1 MLRLPG
7 PRILLASTL
16 RSPGRGDKSPADT
29 EGETGHAHGHL
40 EFLEAVGD
48 PASAVSRNISAFWS
62 GTSGSAASWTAR
74 SSARARTERPP
85 R

>member
-48 PASAVSRNISAFWS
+48 PA
-62 GTSGSAASWTAR
+62 
-74 SSARARTERPP
+74 
-85 R
+85 